1 MILNDFVIT
10 GRASQC
16 FDQAGGL
23 DSREQCHD
31 RVHWDNYPWSVSYNY
46 NSRGFRDAEWPEN
59 LKDAVWCIGD
69 SQTVGFAGPLEHSWP
84 WLLQQQLG
92 RRCINVAMDG
102 GSNNW
107 IARRTVDILREV
119 APGHIV
125 IHWSYCHRRESS
137 IDLARDQAW
146 KLFYKNVRL
155 QTWPECDCYAD
166 FDSLPPSVQ
175 LEVLQLHGWERYCNQ
190 LDEYRKI
197 YNIRCTVAEDD
208 ENFRQCVNLVQSHAG
223 NTRII
228 HSVIPGFA
236 PSDSTAS
243 AVLAQCQFAVPELP
257 QLDWARDS
265 SHYDIKT
272 AQSLVNSLLPLI
284 AE

>member
-1 MILNDFVIT
+1 
-10 GRASQC
+10 
-16 FDQAGGL
+16 
-23 DSREQCHD
+23 
-31 RVHWDNYPWSVSYNY
+31 
-46 NSRGFRDAEWPEN
+46 
-59 LKDAVWCIGD
+59 
-69 SQTVGFAGPLEHSWP
+69 
-84 WLLQQQLG
+84 
-92 RRCINVAMDG
+92 
-102 GSNNW
+102 
-107 IARRTVDILREV
+107 VDILREV

-272 AQSLVNSLLPLI
+272 AQSLVNRLLPLI